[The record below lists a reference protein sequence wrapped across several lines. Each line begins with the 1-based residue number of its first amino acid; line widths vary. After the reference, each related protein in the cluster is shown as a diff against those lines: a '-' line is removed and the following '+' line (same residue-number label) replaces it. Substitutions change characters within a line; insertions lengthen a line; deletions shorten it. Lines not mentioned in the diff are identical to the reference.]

1 MRLNAA
7 IAIKAQGSS
16 WAANGAPRGNWFKGR
31 NGFSAAFRQDVLLKL
46 DSLRLTTSLVG
57 PNLSSNP
64 SPQAFFP
71 TSISGE

>member
-31 NGFSAAFRQDVLLKL
+31 LVVDQLLSDK
-46 DSLRLTTSLVG
+46 T
-57 PNLSSNP
+57 
-64 SPQAFFP
+64 FC
-71 TSISGE
+71 